1 LFTPESE
8 LVVMVIN
15 YIDDIKRQYAMWTN
29 PFDLAHEL
37 EISIAVGKLGPDQE
51 GAAFAERIVLDPASG
66 VKARQRFT
74 FYHEI
79 VHHLV
84 RRNDKLYSI
93 LHDQYRSDE
102 DLIRII
108 ERLCNVGAAEF
119 IIPRRTVLAAID
131 AEGFSILPVRDL
143 SRADEVSPTAV
154 CIQLA
159 LCAKHGC
166 IATVC
171 RMVLSQKV
179 DSLGLFGE
187 VEPRMGLQVETAVSS
202 SYTKYRIARGS
213 LIPKGHLLYETYE
226 AATDDIVSDIAQV
239 PFRSKRTWLVKC
251 EGICI
256 GKQVFGLFHLDPPP
270 INSRHQLRLF

>member
-8 LVVMVIN
+8 LEVMVVN
-15 YIDDIKRQYAMWTN
+15 YIDDIKRHYAIWTN
-29 PFDLAHEL
+29 PFDLAREL
-37 EISIAVGKLGPDQE
+37 KISIAVGKLGPDQE
-51 GAAFAERIVLDPASG
+51 GAAFAERIVLDPTRG

-79 VHHLV
+79 VHHII

-102 DLIRII
+102 DLIHII

-119 IIPRRTVLAAID
+119 IIPRRTVLAAIEAD
-131 AEGFSILPVRDL
+131 GFSISQVRDL

-154 CIQLA
+154 CVQLA

-179 DSLGLFGE
+179 DSPGLFVE
-187 VEPRMGLQVETAVSS
+187 VEPRMVLQVETAVSS

-213 LIPKGHLLYETYE
+213 LIPKGHLLYDTYE
-226 AATDDIVSDIAQV
+226 AASDDIVSGIAPA
-239 PFRSKRTWLVKC
+239 PFRSKSTWSVKC
-251 EGICI
+251 EAICI

>member
-1 LFTPESE
+1 LLIPESE
-8 LVVMVIN
+8 LEVMVIN
-15 YIDDIKRQYAMWTN
+15 YIDDIKREYAMWTN

-51 GAAFAERIVLDPASG
+51 GAAFAERIVLDPTSG

-102 DLIRII
+102 DLIHII

-119 IIPRRTVLAAID
+119 IIPRRTVLAVIG

-154 CIQLA
+154 CVQLA

-179 DSLGLFGE
+179 DSPGLFGE
-187 VEPRMGLQVETAVSS
+187 VEPRMALQVETAVSS
-202 SYTKYRIARGS
+202 SYTKYRVARGS
-213 LIPKGHLLYETYE
+213 LIPRGHLLYDTYE
-226 AATDDIVSDIAQV
+226 AANDDIVSGTALV

-251 EGICI
+251 EAICI
-256 GKQVFGLFHLDPPP
+256 GKQVFGLFHLDSPP
-270 INSRHQLRLF
+270 IHSRHQLRLF